1 LKFIYA
7 IYLKCQET
15 NIELLKSTYQNL
27 QKNSVETYEITD
39 DNIKFKVLAT
49 LADSYSRTILQHTK
63 NNPKSAMELAF
74 ETNIPISTI
83 YRRLQNLFDLKLLS
97 IAGSISEQG
106 KKFFVYQ
113 NNIDAIHTSSTGE
126 TIKVRISKYAETN
139 P

>member
-1 LKFIYA
+1 MKFIYA

-39 DNIKFKVLAT
+39 DNIKFKVLAA
-49 LADSYSRTILQHTK
+49 LADSYCRTILQHTK